1 MLTIESNDDGTIE
14 VWQFDVASRHSM
26 RVRTQPDK
34 LATTLPRDVLVMARK
49 LVNELDRVLPKE
61 PIHTLLWVSD
71 KPANDDSTALADGEP
86 SSVDAGRLERV

>member
-26 RVRTQPDK
+26 RVRTQPGK

-71 KPANDDSTALADGEP
+71 KSVNDDSTALADGE
-86 SSVDAGRLERV
+86 SSPVVDDRLERV

>member
-14 VWQFDVASRHSM
+14 VWQFDVSTKHSM

-71 KPANDDSTALADGEP
+71 KPVNDDSTALADGEP
-86 SSVDAGRLERV
+86 SSVAAGRLEHV